1 MLFISSASPLAP
13 GGRTAGPPLSP
24 LPLACAFLSGFCP
37 KLVREA
43 GAHMDNDAMAC
54 CPVIVERCP
63 EYKGSTEGQ
72 AGQVGRTG
80 WVAWVLKME
89 KDLVK
94 CIKGKG
100 QFIQGMGLAKVW
112 SPR

>member
-1 MLFISSASPLAP
+1 
-13 GGRTAGPPLSP
+13 
-24 LPLACAFLSGFCP
+24 
-37 KLVREA
+37 
-43 GAHMDNDAMAC
+43 MDNDAMVC
-54 CPVIVERCP
+54 CLVMERCP

-72 AGQVGRTG
+72 VGRAG

-100 QFIQGMGLAKVW
+100 QFIQGMELAKVW
-112 SPR
+112 STR